1 MAHKIL
7 HVEDNA
13 DDAMLVALA
22 FRRAGC
28 AVELHLATD
37 GDKAIA
43 ALRSD
48 APEALPGCVLLDMK
62 LPTMS
67 GLDVLAWIRSQ
78 QHLKALPVV
87 MLSSSGLPEDIN
99 RSYAMGSNSYLI
111 KPTDL
116 DSLVELA
123 KTIDLYWLQTNIRSF
138 AST

>member
-28 AVELHLATD
+28 AVELQLATD
-37 GDKAIA
+37 GDKAMA
-43 ALRSD
+43 ALRPDS
-48 APEALPGCVLLDMK
+48 AEPLPVCVLLDMK

-67 GLDVLAWIRSQ
+67 GLDVLSWIRSQ
-78 QHLKALPVV
+78 GHLKGLPVV
-87 MLSSSGLPEDIN
+87 ILSSSGLPEDIN
-99 RSYAMGSNSYLI
+99 RSYALGANSYLV
-111 KPTDL
+111 KPSDL
-116 DSLVELA
+116 DSLIELA

-138 AST
+138 APA

>member
-28 AVELHLATD
+28 EVDLRLATD

-43 ALRSD
+43 ALQPN
-48 APEALPGCVLLDMK
+48 ATEPLPGCVLLDMK

-67 GLDVLAWIRSQ
+67 GLEVLSWIRKQ
-78 QHLKALPVV
+78 QHLKGLPVV
-87 MLSSSGLPEDIN
+87 ILSSSGLPEDIN
-99 RSYAMGSNSYLI
+99 RSYAMGANSYLI
-111 KPTDL
+111 KPSDL
-116 DSLVELA
+116 DAFVELA

-138 AST
+138 AAA